1 MSRKIVIGFD
11 LYGTLLSTESIA
23 EQLGELFGHDVAKEL
38 ATQWRR
44 YQLEYTWRSNSMGT
58 YQSFSQITRA
68 ALQHAVA
75 EKSLTLSQAQT
86 EGLMDAYNGLKT
98 FPEIESAMKLV
109 DSEPSLN
116 AYVFSNGT
124 DEMVT
129 TSVRTSP
136 VLSKINCFS
145 KPGKLITVDSLKTFK
160 PDPKTY
166 YHLADE
172 AGVKLDQVWVVSAN
186 PFDAL
191 GARSAGAQ
199 SAWIDRAGNG
209 WIDALGSSINVE
221 PTIVVRRVDE
231 AVAEILRR
239 SRNEG

>member
-1 MSRKIVIGFD
+1 MTSQTVIGFD

-23 EQLGELFGHDVAKEL
+23 EQLGELFGQELAKEL

-44 YQLEYTWRSNSMGT
+44 YQLEYTWRANSMGT
-58 YQSFSQITRA
+58 YQSFSRITRA

-75 EKSLTLSQAQT
+75 EKGLTLSQADT
-86 EGLMDAYNGLKT
+86 EKLMDAYNGLKT
-98 FPEIESAMKLV
+98 FPEIESALGLV
-109 DSEPSLN
+109 NSEPSLN
-116 AYVFSNGT
+116 TYIFSNGT

-129 TSVRTSP
+129 TSVKTSP
-136 VLSKINCFS
+136 VLSKTNCFS
-145 KPGKLITVDSLKTFK
+145 QPGKLITVDSLKTFK
-160 PDPKTY
+160 PDPRTY
-166 YHLADE
+166 HHLADE

-199 SAWIDRAGNG
+199 SVWIDRVGNG
-209 WIDALGSSINVE
+209 WIDALGTLIDVE
-221 PTIVVRRVDE
+221 PTVVVSGVDE

-239 SRNEG
+239 SKK